1 MKFLL
6 LTYRIVFLAII
17 ILCGFG
23 IVFSKIL
30 IEENL
35 LAKIISTQTYPKAH
49 FIKYEILEK
58 YNDDFHLIA
67 RDCSATSPDGNLL
80 NEADEEVATL
90 ERKILLGKEVLS
102 PTEKCQKSQDIRSD
116 ISKLAKKLNLYGATI
131 KMDGRTYISY
141 GEVNFKQDKGSK
153 YFASNTKIIHKM
165 GKNIAI
171 TSFAGKIFEDIPK
184 AKSIELILYEDI
196 TNIWSYKPFYE
207 YYLAI
212 IVCGFL
218 TLIYVIG
225 IVSSSY
231 TQEVVIKQYE
241 ENLQLAQARKQAE
254 EANEEKSKFLANI
267 SHELRTPLNAII
279 GFSEI
284 MKDEVMGPINN
295 PRYKEYVNDI
305 NISGIHLLSL
315 INDIL
320 DFSKANAGKLSLDIQ
335 ETDVTKLMKQSVRIV
350 RPRADEAGVK
360 LIERMPQ
367 DHCILKTDQK
377 RLKQVLLN
385 LFSNAV
391 KFTPAGGFITLYAWK
406 DVARNSLVIEVQDTG
421 IGIEEKDISKVMAT
435 FGQIESNLS
444 RKYEGTGLGLPLCNK
459 LVQLMGGSMHIKS
472 QIGEGTTVAVV
483 LPYD

>member
-1 MKFLL
+1 ML
-6 LTYRIVFLAII
+6 
-17 ILCGFG
+17 
-23 IVFSKIL
+23 
-30 IEENL
+30 
-35 LAKIISTQTYPKAH
+35 
-49 FIKYEILEK
+49 
-58 YNDDFHLIA
+58 
-67 RDCSATSPDGNLL
+67 
-80 NEADEEVATL
+80 
-90 ERKILLGKEVLS
+90 
-102 PTEKCQKSQDIRSD
+102 
-116 ISKLAKKLNLYGATI
+116 
-131 KMDGRTYISY
+131 
-141 GEVNFKQDKGSK
+141 
-153 YFASNTKIIHKM
+153 
-165 GKNIAI
+165 
-171 TSFAGKIFEDIPK
+171 
-184 AKSIELILYEDI
+184 
-196 TNIWSYKPFYE
+196 
-207 YYLAI
+207 
-212 IVCGFL
+212 
-218 TLIYVIG
+218 
-225 IVSSSY
+225 
-231 TQEVVIKQYE
+231 KQYE

-335 ETDVTKLMKQSVRIV
+335 ETDVTKLMRQSVRIV

-360 LIERMPQ
+360 LIERMSQ

-459 LVQLMGGSMHIKS
+459 LVQLMGGNMHIKS